1 MRMLRRGRRVAGLI
15 DAEDLAA
22 LILAAEDLDDLRAAD
37 AARAEMAE
45 TGVPAE
51 QVVASAAEQAS
62 ALTGFVQ
69 GRGTV
74 ARGRLIHFRPAE
86 EVSLRSEN

>member
-51 QVVASAAEQAS
+51 KVVASAAEQAS
-62 ALTGFVQ
+62 
-69 GRGTV
+69 
-74 ARGRLIHFRPAE
+74 P
-86 EVSLRSEN
+86 